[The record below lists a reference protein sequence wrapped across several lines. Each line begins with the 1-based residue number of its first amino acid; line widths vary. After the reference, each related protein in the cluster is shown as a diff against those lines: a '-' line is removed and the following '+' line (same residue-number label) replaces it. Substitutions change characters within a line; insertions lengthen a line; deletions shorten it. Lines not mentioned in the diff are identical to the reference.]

1 MVQPR
6 PVTEV
11 SPMHT
16 GAIGEIV
23 DDATGE
29 SPDFECYK
37 KAIADAKYNKD
48 CKFNSNGY

>member
-1 MVQPR
+1 LEFDVF
-6 PVTEV
+6 VFD
-11 SPMHT
+11 
-16 GAIGEIV
+16 V